1 MNSKRHGL
9 SIGMERTENDFFL
22 FLKAQGKLTHK
33 DYETITPFI
42 ESMLTQVKDPSVNVL
57 FDGTELEGW
66 ELRAAW
72 DDLKLGLKHGNSF
85 NKVALYGNKK
95 WQAFS
100 VKIAD
105 WFIAGEIK
113 YFENENDAI
122 VWLNK

>member
-9 SIGMERTENDFFL
+9 SIGMERADKNFFL
-22 FLKAQGKLTHK
+22 FIKAQGKLTHK
-33 DYETITPFI
+33 DYEIITPFI
-42 ESMLTQVKDPSVNVL
+42 ESMLMQVKTPTVNVL
-57 FDGTELEGW
+57 FDGTELAGW

-95 WQAFS
+95 WQEFS
-100 VKIAD
+100 VKVAD
-105 WFIAGEIK
+105 WFISGDIK

-122 VWLNK
+122 TWLNE